1 MSGLFYTIVE
11 SPVGD
16 LLVAGDGNRLHF
28 ISFPTGHKA
37 FGPRP
42 DWRRHDAPFSEAR
55 RQLDAYFAGELKQFD
70 LAYHLS
76 GSGFQNRVWEY
87 LATIPYG
94 VTTTYG
100 TIAKALGDPNASRAV
115 GTANGN
121 NPLPILL
128 PCHRVIGANG
138 ALTGFGGGLPTKK
151 FLLTLEDALPE
162 PSQADLFAARR

>member
-1 MSGLFYTIVE
+1 MSGLFYTYID
-11 SPVGD
+11 SLVGA

-42 DWRRHDAPFSEAR
+42 DWQRYDAPFAEAR

-94 VTTTYG
+94 ETTTYG
-100 TIAKALGDPNASRAV
+100 AIARTLGDVNASRAV

-151 FLLTLEDALPE
+151 YLLKLENAWEE
-162 PSQADLFAARR
+162 PPQADLFAGRL